1 MRIGQISYLAIHT
14 MKKFQGLGRILAM
27 TRSPTLM
34 IKVVRLYKTILE
46 SFLANIYKYLKLN
59 LNSNIA
65 NWKDMILNRNRNP
78 KQVILSRNIIEN
90 QYPSTK
96 KTVENDKEDNGWTK
110 LI

>member
-27 TRSPTLM
+27 IRSLILK
-34 IKVVRLYKTILE
+34 IKVVRIYKNSRKFFI
-46 SFLANIYKYLKLN
+46 NIYKYLKLN
-59 LNSNIA
+59 LDSNIA

-96 KTVENDKEDNGWTK
+96 KTFENDKEDNGWTK